1 MSFVHLH
8 LHSEYSLLDGAC
20 RIEQLCRAVKEQGQD
35 AVAITDHGV
44 MYGCVEF
51 YKAAKKANIK
61 PIIGCEVYVAPRTR
75 FDKIKE
81 FDAEMY
87 HLVLLCKNETGYKN
101 LIKLVSHSFIDGFY
115 FKPRVDIEILEKY
128 SEGLIALS
136 ACLAGEIPRAL
147 VADDYRRAKEVALK
161 YQNIYG
167 AGNFYLEIQNHGLE
181 EQIKILPML
190 KKLSDETG
198 IELVATNDVHYLKQE
213 DSEMQKILI
222 CIQTNKTVDD
232 ENALDFG
239 SNQFYLKSEEE
250 MRQVFSLYPDAIE
263 NTKVIADKCNFDFEF
278 GCTKLPLFDIGDVD
292 HYQYFKNMCYDG
304 LKSRYQDINDELI
317 NRLEYELNTINKMG
331 YVDYFLI
338 VQDFVNYAKSQNIPV
353 GPGRGSG
360 AGSLCAYCVG
370 ITDIDP
376 IKYNLLFERFL
387 NPERVSMPDF
397 DIDFCYVR
405 RQEVIDYVISRYG
418 TDHVAQIV
426 TFGTMAAKASIKDVT
441 RAMGY
446 PYSLGDKISKAIP
459 KGINVTIKS
468 ALEDSKQFRELYE
481 NDSSAEK
488 IINTAIKIEGM
499 PRHASKHAAGIVITR
514 DKVSDYVPLAKNDN
528 SVVTQYTMTLLEE
541 LGLLK
546 MDFLGLRN
554 LTIIDDAQNM
564 IRKTKPDFDIKNIP
578 LDDKETFKMFASGK
592 TDGIFQFESAGLKRV
607 LQEFEPESIE
617 DLIALTSLYRPGPMD
632 SIPTYIERRH
642 NKNKITYSTPL
653 LEPILNM
660 TYGCI
665 VYQEQ
670 VMQIFRELAGYSYGR
685 ADIVRRA
692 MSKKKHDVMEK
703 ERVAFV
709 YGDEECEGC
718 IKRGVDEKTANAI
731 FDEMTSF
738 ASYAFNKSHA
748 ACYANVAYITGYLKC
763 HYKYEYMAAL
773 ITSVVDSTDKM
784 VNYIN
789 ECHNLGIKIL
799 PPDINKSEK
808 LFAVD
813 NDCIRFGLLAVKNI
827 GTNLVNRIL
836 EEREIKPFKDL
847 EDFCLRMSNTELN
860 KRAVESL
867 IKSGAFDTLNLN
879 RRQLY
884 ESVEDIMNFVDN
896 KSKAESSG
904 QIGFFDTAEV
914 NKGSYNYPNVSD
926 FDKNTKLRYEKESIG
941 LYLSGHPLSDYKEL
955 ASKINSVNLNEIL
968 KNDDDNIY
976 TDGDSV
982 NLLVLISAVK
992 TRKTKSGQVMGFVTC
1007 EDETGVINIL
1017 VFPKLLEEYMP
1028 LLQKDIIVVIK
1039 GRISQREENN
1049 KEIILEKVVLPE
1061 QINLN
1066 KTVKPGLYIRVNSIS
1081 DNDFVKIKSIL
1092 SNYNGKTPV
1101 YIIDLSNNKK
1111 LLAPQKLWV
1120 NENPT
1125 MIGLIEEITGKD
1137 NVKLIK

>member
-20 RIEQLCRAVKEQGQD
+20 RIEQLCSAAKNMGQD
-35 AVAITDHGV
+35 SIAITDHGV

-51 YKAAKKANIK
+51 YKAAKKVGIK
-61 PIIGCEVYVAPRTR
+61 PIIGCEVYVAPRSR

-81 FDAEMY
+81 FDSEMY

-101 LIKLVSHSFIDGFY
+101 LIKLVSLSFTEGFY
-115 FKPRVDIEILEKY
+115 FKPRVDIEILEKH
-128 SEGLIALS
+128 SQGLIALS

-147 VADDYRRAKEVALK
+147 LANNYDIAKQSALK
-161 YQNIYG
+161 YQNIFG
-167 AGNFYLEIQNHGLE
+167 KDNFYLEMQNHGLK

-198 IELVATNDVHYLKQE
+198 IPLVATNDVHYINKD
-213 DSEMQKILI
+213 DSQMQKILM
-222 CIQTNKTVDD
+222 CIQTNKTIDD
-232 ENALDFG
+232 DTAIDFG
-239 SNQFYLKSEEE
+239 SNEFYLKNEDE
-250 MRQVFSLYPDAIE
+250 MKTLFSMYPSAIE

-278 GCTKLPLFDIGDVD
+278 GNTKLPLFDIGNKD
-292 HYQYFKNMCYDG
+292 HYEYFKQMCYDG
-304 LKSRYQDINDELI
+304 LKSKYKVINNQLI
-317 NRLEYELNTINKMG
+317 DRLEYELDTINKMG
-331 YVDYFLI
+331 YIDYFLI

-376 IKYNLLFERFL
+376 IKYSLIFERFL

-405 RQEVIDYVISRYG
+405 RQEVIDYVINRYG
-418 TDHVAQIV
+418 ADHVAQIV

-446 PYSLGDKISKAIP
+446 SYSIGDKISKAIP

-468 ALEDSKQFRELYE
+468 ALENSKQFRELYE
-481 NDSSAEK
+481 NDNVSRK
-488 IINTAIKIEGM
+488 IINAAIKIEGM

-514 DKVSDYVPLAKNDN
+514 DKVSDYVPLARNDE
-528 SVVTQYTMTLLEE
+528 SIVTQYTMTLLEQ

-554 LTIIDDAQNM
+554 LTIIDDTVRM
-564 IRKTKPDFDIKNIP
+564 IKNKNPDFEIDNIP
-578 LDDKETFKMFASGK
+578 LNDKETFRLFSSGK

-607 LQEFEPESIE
+607 LQEFQPDNIE

-642 NKNKITYSTPL
+642 NKNKIVYKTPL

-670 VMQIFRELAGYSYGR
+670 VMQIFRQLAGYSYGR

-692 MSKKKHDVMEK
+692 MSKKKHDVMER
-703 ERVAFV
+703 ERAAFI
-709 YGDEECEGC
+709 YGDDDCDGC
-718 IKRGVDEKTANAI
+718 LKRGVDEKTANAI

-748 ACYANVAYITGYLKC
+748 ACYANVAYTTAYLKC
-763 HYKYEYMAAL
+763 HYKFEYMAAL
-773 ITSVVDSTDKM
+773 ITSVIDTTDKM

-789 ECHNLGIKIL
+789 ECHNISVKVL
-799 PPDINKSEK
+799 PPDINNSDK
-808 LFAVD
+808 LFKVENNA
-813 NDCIRFGLLAVKNI
+813 IRFGLLAIKNI
-827 GTNLVNRIL
+827 GTSLVDKIL
-836 EEREIKPFKDL
+836 EQREIKPFKDL
-847 EDFCLRMSNTELN
+847 EDFCLRMSTTELN

-867 IKSGAFDTLNLN
+867 IKCGAFDSINNN
-879 RRQLY
+879 RRQLL
-884 ESVEDIMNFVDN
+884 ESVEEIMNFVDN
-896 KSKAESSG
+896 KNKVQQSG
-904 QIGFFDTAEV
+904 QIGFFDSISNDNNSFA
-914 NKGSYNYPNVSD
+914 YPNVID
-926 FDKNTKLRYEKESIG
+926 FDINLKLRFEKESTG
-941 LYLSGHPLSDYKEL
+941 MFLSGHPLADYKQL
-955 ASKINSVNLNEIL
+955 STKVSAVNLNEVIN
-968 KNDDDNIY
+968 NDDNFV
-976 TDGDSV
+976 DGDNV
-982 NLLVLISAVK
+982 NLLVLITAIK
-992 TRKTKSGQVMGFVTC
+992 TRKTKSGQTMGFITC
-1007 EDETGVINIL
+1007 EDQTGIINVL
-1017 VFPKLLEEYMP
+1017 VFPALLEQFTSI
-1028 LLQKDIIVVIK
+1028 LQKDKIVVIK
-1039 GRISQREENN
+1039 GKISQRDEGQ
-1049 KEIILEKVVLPE
+1049 KEIILENIIPAE
-1061 QINLN
+1061 QIELN
-1066 KTVKPGLYIRVNSIS
+1066 KSIKSGLYIKVKSMN
-1081 DNDFVKIKSIL
+1081 DNVFKQIKSIL
-1092 SNYNGKTPV
+1092 SDFSGDIPV
-1101 YIIDLSNNKK
+1101 YIVEQSTNKK

-1120 NENPT
+1120 CENNY
-1125 MIGLIEEITGKD
+1125 MLS
-1137 NVKLIK
+1137 LIKNIVGEDNIKFIK

>member
-20 RIEQLCRAVKEQGQD
+20 RIEQLCSAAKNMGQD
-35 AVAITDHGV
+35 SIAITDHGV

-51 YKAAKKANIK
+51 YKAAKKVGIK
-61 PIIGCEVYVAPRTR
+61 PIIGCEVYVAPRSR

-81 FDAEMY
+81 FDSEMY

-101 LIKLVSHSFIDGFY
+101 LIKLVSLSFTEGFY
-115 FKPRVDIEILEKY
+115 FKPRVDIEILEKH
-128 SEGLIALS
+128 SQGLIALS

-147 VADDYRRAKEVALK
+147 LANNYDIAKQSALK
-161 YQNIYG
+161 YQNIFG
-167 AGNFYLEIQNHGLE
+167 KDNFYLEMQNHGLK

-198 IELVATNDVHYLKQE
+198 IPLVATNDVHYINKD
-213 DSEMQKILI
+213 DSQMQKILM
-222 CIQTNKTVDD
+222 CIQTNKTIDD
-232 ENALDFG
+232 DTAIDFG
-239 SNQFYLKSEEE
+239 SNEFYLKNEDE
-250 MRQVFSLYPDAIE
+250 MKTLFSMYPSAIE

-278 GCTKLPLFDIGDVD
+278 GNTKLPLFDIGNKD
-292 HYQYFKNMCYDG
+292 HYEYFKQMCYDG
-304 LKSRYQDINDELI
+304 LKSKYKVINNQLI
-317 NRLEYELNTINKMG
+317 DRLEYELDTINKMG
-331 YVDYFLI
+331 YIDYFLI

-376 IKYNLLFERFL
+376 IKYNLIFERFL

-405 RQEVIDYVISRYG
+405 RQEVIDYVINRYG
-418 TDHVAQIV
+418 ADHVAQIV

-446 PYSLGDKISKAIP
+446 SYSIGDKISKAIP

-468 ALEDSKQFRELYE
+468 ALENSKQFRELYE
-481 NDSSAEK
+481 NDNVSRK
-488 IINTAIKIEGM
+488 IINAAIKIEGM

-514 DKVSDYVPLAKNDN
+514 DKVSDYVPLARNDE
-528 SVVTQYTMTLLEE
+528 SIVTQYTMTLLEQ

-554 LTIIDDAQNM
+554 LTIIDDTVRM
-564 IRKTKPDFDIKNIP
+564 IKNKNPDFEIDNIP
-578 LDDKETFKMFASGK
+578 LNDKETFRLFSSGK

-607 LQEFEPESIE
+607 LQEFQPDNIE

-642 NKNKITYSTPL
+642 NKNKIVYKTPL

-670 VMQIFRELAGYSYGR
+670 VMQIFRQLAGYSYGR

-692 MSKKKHDVMEK
+692 MSKKKHDVMER
-703 ERVAFV
+703 ERAAFI
-709 YGDEECEGC
+709 YGDDDCDGC
-718 IKRGVDEKTANAI
+718 LKRGVDEKTANAI

-748 ACYANVAYITGYLKC
+748 ACYANVAYTTAYLKC
-763 HYKYEYMAAL
+763 HYKFEYMAAL
-773 ITSVVDSTDKM
+773 ITSVIDTTDKM

-789 ECHNLGIKIL
+789 ECHNISVKVL
-799 PPDINKSEK
+799 PPDINNSDK
-808 LFAVD
+808 LFKVENNA
-813 NDCIRFGLLAVKNI
+813 IRFGLLAIKNI
-827 GTNLVNRIL
+827 GTSLVDKIL
-836 EEREIKPFKDL
+836 EQREIKPFKDL
-847 EDFCLRMSNTELN
+847 EDFCLRMSATELN

-867 IKSGAFDTLNLN
+867 IKCGAFDSINNN
-879 RRQLY
+879 RRQLL
-884 ESVEDIMNFVDN
+884 ESVEEIMNFVDN
-896 KSKAESSG
+896 KNKVQQSG
-904 QIGFFDTAEV
+904 QIGFFDSISNDNNSFA
-914 NKGSYNYPNVSD
+914 YPNVID
-926 FDKNTKLRYEKESIG
+926 FDINLKLRFEKESTG
-941 LYLSGHPLSDYKEL
+941 LFLSGHPLADYKQL
-955 ASKINSVNLNEIL
+955 STKVSAVNLNEVIN
-968 KNDDDNIY
+968 NDDNFV
-976 TDGDSV
+976 DGDNV
-982 NLLVLISAVK
+982 NLLVLITAIK
-992 TRKTKSGQVMGFVTC
+992 TRKTKSGQTMGFITC
-1007 EDETGVINIL
+1007 EDQTGIINVL
-1017 VFPKLLEEYMP
+1017 VFPALLEQFTSI
-1028 LLQKDIIVVIK
+1028 LQKDKIVVIK
-1039 GRISQREENN
+1039 GKISQRDEGQ
-1049 KEIILEKVVLPE
+1049 KEIILENIIPAE
-1061 QINLN
+1061 QIELN
-1066 KTVKPGLYIRVNSIS
+1066 KSIKSGLYIKVKSMN
-1081 DNDFVKIKSIL
+1081 DNVFKQIKSIL
-1092 SNYNGKTPV
+1092 SDFSGDIPV
-1101 YIIDLSNNKK
+1101 YIVEQSTNKK

-1120 NENPT
+1120 CENNY
-1125 MIGLIEEITGKD
+1125 MLS
-1137 NVKLIK
+1137 LIKNIVGEDNIKFIK

>member
-20 RIEQLCRAVKEQGQD
+20 RIEQLCSAAKNMGQD
-35 AVAITDHGV
+35 SIAITDHGV

-51 YKAAKKANIK
+51 YKAAKKVGIK
-61 PIIGCEVYVAPRTR
+61 PIIGCEVYVAPRSR

-81 FDAEMY
+81 FDSEMY

-101 LIKLVSHSFIDGFY
+101 LIKLVSLSFTEGFY
-115 FKPRVDIEILEKY
+115 FKPRVDIEILEKH
-128 SEGLIALS
+128 SQGLIALS

-147 VADDYRRAKEVALK
+147 LANNYDIAKQSALK
-161 YQNIYG
+161 YQNIFG
-167 AGNFYLEIQNHGLE
+167 KDNFYLEMQNHGLK

-198 IELVATNDVHYLKQE
+198 IPLVATNDVHYINKD
-213 DSEMQKILI
+213 DSQMQKILM
-222 CIQTNKTVDD
+222 CIQTNKTIDD
-232 ENALDFG
+232 DTAIDFG
-239 SNQFYLKSEEE
+239 SNEFYLKNEDE
-250 MRQVFSLYPDAIE
+250 MKTLFSMYPSAIE

-278 GCTKLPLFDIGDVD
+278 GNTKLPLFDIGNKD
-292 HYQYFKNMCYDG
+292 HYEYFKQMCYDG
-304 LKSRYQDINDELI
+304 LKSKYKVINNQLI
-317 NRLEYELNTINKMG
+317 DRLEYELDTINKMG
-331 YVDYFLI
+331 YIDYFLI

-376 IKYNLLFERFL
+376 IKYSLIFERFL

-405 RQEVIDYVISRYG
+405 RQEVIDYVINRYG
-418 TDHVAQIV
+418 ADHVAQIV

-446 PYSLGDKISKAIP
+446 SYSIGDKISKAIP

-468 ALEDSKQFRELYE
+468 ALENSKQFRELYE
-481 NDSSAEK
+481 NDNVSRK
-488 IINTAIKIEGM
+488 IINAAIKIEGM

-514 DKVSDYVPLAKNDN
+514 DKVSDYVPLARNDE
-528 SVVTQYTMTLLEE
+528 SIVTQYTMTLLEQ

-554 LTIIDDAQNM
+554 LTIIDDTVRM
-564 IRKTKPDFDIKNIP
+564 IKNKNPDFEIDNIP
-578 LDDKETFKMFASGK
+578 LNDKETFRLFSSGK

-607 LQEFEPESIE
+607 LQEFQPDNIE

-642 NKNKITYSTPL
+642 NKNKIVYKTPL

-670 VMQIFRELAGYSYGR
+670 VMQIFRQLAGYSYGR

-692 MSKKKHDVMEK
+692 MSKKKHDVMER
-703 ERVAFV
+703 ERAAFI
-709 YGDEECEGC
+709 YGDDDCDGC
-718 IKRGVDEKTANAI
+718 LKRGVDEKTANAI

-748 ACYANVAYITGYLKC
+748 ACYANVAYTTAYLKC
-763 HYKYEYMAAL
+763 HYKFEYMAAL
-773 ITSVVDSTDKM
+773 ITSVIDTTDKM

-789 ECHNLGIKIL
+789 ECHNISVKVL
-799 PPDINKSEK
+799 PPDINNSDK
-808 LFAVD
+808 LFKVENNA
-813 NDCIRFGLLAVKNI
+813 IRFGLLAIKNI
-827 GTNLVNRIL
+827 GTSLVDKIL
-836 EEREIKPFKDL
+836 EQREIKPFKDL
-847 EDFCLRMSNTELN
+847 EDFCLRMSTTELN

-867 IKSGAFDTLNLN
+867 IKCGAFDSINNN
-879 RRQLY
+879 RRQLL
-884 ESVEDIMNFVDN
+884 ESVEEIMNFVDN
-896 KSKAESSG
+896 KNKVQQSG
-904 QIGFFDTAEV
+904 QIGFFDSISNDNNSFT
-914 NKGSYNYPNVSD
+914 YPNVID
-926 FDKNTKLRYEKESIG
+926 FDINLKLRFEKESTG
-941 LYLSGHPLSDYKEL
+941 MFLSGHPLADYKQL
-955 ASKINSVNLNEIL
+955 STKVSAVNLNEVIN
-968 KNDDDNIY
+968 NDDNFV
-976 TDGDSV
+976 DGDNV
-982 NLLVLISAVK
+982 NLLVLITAIK
-992 TRKTKSGQVMGFVTC
+992 TRKTKSGQTMGFITC
-1007 EDETGVINIL
+1007 EDQTGIINVL
-1017 VFPKLLEEYMP
+1017 VFPALLEQFTSI
-1028 LLQKDIIVVIK
+1028 LQKDKIVVIK
-1039 GRISQREENN
+1039 GKISQRDEGQ
-1049 KEIILEKVVLPE
+1049 KEIILENIIPAE
-1061 QINLN
+1061 QIELN
-1066 KTVKPGLYIRVNSIS
+1066 KSIKSGLYIKVKSMN
-1081 DNDFVKIKSIL
+1081 DNVFKQIKSIL
-1092 SNYNGKTPV
+1092 SDFSGDIPV
-1101 YIIDLSNNKK
+1101 YIVEQSTNKK

-1120 NENPT
+1120 CENNY
-1125 MIGLIEEITGKD
+1125 MLS
-1137 NVKLIK
+1137 LIKNIVGEDNIKFIK